1 MHGFLSIFRWRLA
14 PLLTGSV
21 LSGIVTLWGSVAHA
35 YCLTTTC
42 DTQMESCDVD
52 SDGCSADGIPLTW
65 SSLCLYF
72 GVQQDGSDRRQISAS
87 TVSNLMEDSFDAWM
101 NADCGSGTPP
111 FVVQSVGEIE
121 CDQPE
126 FNCDSADHND
136 NTVMFRDEVWH
147 YDPAA
152 LAITTLTVDV
162 RDGTIL
168 DADMEVNSLG
178 FNFSVGDG
186 LVNNDLLS
194 VLTHES
200 GHFLGLSHS
209 NVDGST
215 MYPGYS
221 SRETTQRTLDPDDIA
236 GICEIFPPDQ
246 SNLSCAP
253 PSARNSECVGGS
265 ECRDSAKTRQ
275 AESCTLSLAP
285 SAAPSSGLPWLAL
298 LGLALLR
305 LRRRS
310 KIALGNKMPLSF
322 RTHTSSLVQP
332 VRHY

>member
-1 MHGFLSIFRWRLA
+1 VA
-14 PLLTGSV
+14 TLLGSSVLGGSV
-21 LSGIVTLWGSVAHA
+21 LLWGTPAHA
-35 YCLTTTC
+35 FCLTTTC

-65 SSLCLYF
+65 TSLCLYY
-72 GVQQDGSDRRQISAS
+72 GVQRDGSDRRQISAN
-87 TVSNLMEDSFDAWM
+87 TVANLMEESFDAWM
-101 NADCGSGTPP
+101 NADCGSGNPP

-126 FNCDSADHND
+126 FNCDCEDHNT
-136 NTVMFRDEVWH
+136 NTVMFRDDVWH
-147 YDPAA
+147 YDSAA

-215 MYPGYS
+215 MFPGYS
-221 SRETTQRTLDPDDIA
+221 SRETTQRSLDPDDIA
-236 GICEIFPPDQ
+236 GICEIYPPDRT
-246 SNLSCAP
+246 LTCAP
-253 PSARNSECVGGS
+253 SNPSSTECVGGS
-265 ECRDSAKTRQ
+265 ECRECNERKRS
-275 AESCTLSLAP
+275 SGCTLGTVGGHPPASRLA
-285 SAAPSSGLPWLAL
+285 WLTFA
-298 LGLALLR
+298 GLALLVY
-305 LRRRS
+305 RRR
-310 KIALGNKMPLSF
+310 
-322 RTHTSSLVQP
+322 R
-332 VRHY
+332 

>member
-1 MHGFLSIFRWRLA
+1 MLAGFPSKLA
-14 PLLTGSV
+14 TPALAALLGSGV
-21 LSGIVTLWGSVAHA
+21 LLWGTTARA

-65 SSLCLYF
+65 SSLCLYY

-87 TVSNLMEDSFDAWM
+87 TTANLMEQSFATWM
-101 NADCGSGTPP
+101 AADCGSGTPP
-111 FVVQSVGEIE
+111 FVVQPVGEIE

-126 FNCDSADHND
+126 FNCDPQDHNT
-136 NTVMFRDEVWH
+136 NTVMFRDDAWH

-168 DADMEVNSLG
+168 DADMEVNTLG

-200 GHFLGLSHS
+200 GHFLGLAHT
-209 NVDGST
+209 NVDGAT
-215 MYPGYS
+215 MFPGYS
-221 SRETTQRTLDPDDIA
+221 SRETTQRSLSNDDIA
-236 GICEIFPPDQ
+236 GICEIYPPDR
-246 SNLSCAP
+246 SITCAP
-253 PSARNSECVGGS
+253 AVPQSTECIGNSECPQS
-265 ECRDSAKTRQ
+265 EKTRQ
-275 AESCTLSLAP
+275 ADSCTLSVAP
-285 SAAPSSGLPWLAL
+285 GFSRSADWTLLAL
-298 LGLALLR
+298 IGLGATL
-305 LRRRS
+305 LRRR
-310 KIALGNKMPLSF
+310 
-322 RTHTSSLVQP
+322 QC
-332 VRHY
+332 

>member
-1 MHGFLSIFRWRLA
+1 MPLA
-14 PLLTGSV
+14 ALLGGIALGGAV
-21 LSGIVTLWGSVAHA
+21 LLWGTPAHA

-42 DTQMESCDVD
+42 DTQMETCDID

-65 SSLCLYF
+65 SSLCLYY

-87 TVSNLMEDSFDAWM
+87 TTSNLMEQSFDAWM
-101 NADCGSGTPP
+101 NADCGSATPP
-111 FVVQSVGEIE
+111 FVVQSIGEIG

-126 FNCDSADHND
+126 FNCDPDDHNT
-136 NTVMFRDEVWH
+136 NTVMFRDDVWH
-147 YDPAA
+147 YDSAA

-168 DADMEVNSLG
+168 DADMEVNTLG

-209 NVDGST
+209 NVGGST

-221 SRETTQRTLDPDDIA
+221 SRETTQRSLDPDDIA
-236 GICEIFPPDQ
+236 GICEIYPPDR
-246 SNLSCAP
+246 SITCAP
-253 PSARNSECVGGS
+253 AVAQSTECVGNSECPES
-265 ECRDSAKTRQ
+265 EKARRADT
-275 AESCTLSLAP
+275 CTLSLAP
-285 SAAPSSGLPWLAL
+285 SAAPSSGLPWLTL
-298 LGLALLR
+298 LGLALLS

-310 KIALGNKMPLSF
+310 N
-322 RTHTSSLVQP
+322 
-332 VRHY
+332 